1 MRGQRLFVRPIDAAD
16 ASAVASFLAEH
27 APPQRPPGIG
37 LVGKLVGE
45 LVAVLAMEMTE
56 RAIRVDDLVVAKDL
70 RRKRIGRVMMS
81 ELDVI
86 ARKLDREWI
95 EVDRGRADEF
105 LERLGFRDDG
115 AKMVRR
121 VK

>member
-1 MRGQRLFVRPIDAAD
+1 MRGQRLFVRPIDATD
-16 ASAVASFLAEH
+16 SSAVASFLARHDENTS
-27 APPQRPPGIG
+27 PPRTG

-45 LVAVLAMEMTE
+45 MVAVLAMEMTE

-115 AKMVRR
+115 TKMVRR